1 MAERTTRPRL
11 ALYQPDIPQ
20 NAGAVLRLGAC
31 LDFAVDVIEPCGFLW
46 DEKRMR
52 RAGMDYIDQVTV
64 TRHTSWS
71 AFRQWSHG
79 QGRRVVLL
87 STKASER
94 LDRFTFRPDDIIM
107 VGRESAGVPD
117 AVAEAADA
125 RVRIP
130 LNPAARSLNVAMAAA
145 IAMAEALRQLQAFP
159 AEETA

>member
-1 MAERTTRPRL
+1 MSRPRL

-20 NAGAVLRLGAC
+20 NAGSLLRLGAC
-31 LDFAVDVIEPCGFLW
+31 LSFDLDVIEPCGFLW

-52 RAGMDYIDQVTV
+52 RAGMDYIDLVRV

-71 AFRQWSHG
+71 AFRQWSRD

-117 AVAEAADA
+117 AVADAADA
-125 RVRIP
+125 RLRIP
-130 LNPAARSLNVAMAAA
+130 LNPAARSLNVAMAGA
-145 IAMAEALRQLQAFP
+145 IAMAEALRQLEAFP
-159 AEETA
+159 AEEPR

>member
-1 MAERTTRPRL
+1 MDRPRL

-20 NAGAVLRLGAC
+20 NAGAALRLGAC
-31 LDFAVDVIEPCGFLW
+31 LDVAVDVIEPCGFIW

-52 RAGMDYIDQVTV
+52 RAGMDYVEQVRIA
-64 TRHTSWS
+64 RHTSWT
-71 AFRQWSHG
+71 AFRQWAQD

-94 LDRFTFRPDDIIM
+94 LDRFTFRANDIIM

-125 RVRIP
+125 RIRIP
-130 LNPAARSLNVAMAAA
+130 LKPGTRSLNVAMAAA
-145 IAMAEALRQLQAFP
+145 IAMGEALRQLDAFP
-159 AEETA
+159 AEEE

>member
-1 MAERTTRPRL
+1 MSRPRL

-31 LDFAVDVIEPCGFLW
+31 LSFAVDVIEPCGFLW

-52 RAGMDYIDQVTV
+52 RAGMDYIDLVGV
-64 TRHTSWS
+64 TRHTSWT
-71 AFRQWSHG
+71 AFRQWSHD

-94 LDRFTFRPDDIIM
+94 LDRFTFRANDIIM

-117 AVAEAADA
+117 AVADAADA
-125 RVRIP
+125 RIRIP
-130 LNPAARSLNVAMAAA
+130 LAPAARSLNMAMAAA
-145 IAMAEALRQLQAFP
+145 IAMAEALRQLDAFP
-159 AEETA
+159 AEDTP